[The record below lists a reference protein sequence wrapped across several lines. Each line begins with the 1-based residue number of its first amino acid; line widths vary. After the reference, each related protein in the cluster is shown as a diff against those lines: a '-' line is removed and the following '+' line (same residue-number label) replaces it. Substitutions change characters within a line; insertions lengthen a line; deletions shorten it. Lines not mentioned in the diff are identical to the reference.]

1 MWYVYELILVN
12 IKCAIN
18 TYELNY
24 KYSVRNGNGKKN
36 LIWKITKM
44 RIINRDIY
52 RERVALVYPGSKEK
66 LGFKEKED

>member
-1 MWYVYELILVN
+1 MWYIYELILVN

-36 LIWKITKM
+36 LIWEITKM
-44 RIINRDIY
+44 RIINRGIR
-52 RERVALVYPGSKEK
+52 RETVATGLSRKQRKVR
-66 LGFKEKED
+66 F

>member
-52 RERVALVYPGSKEK
+52 RERVATGLSRKQRKVR
-66 LGFKEKED
+66 F

>member
-36 LIWKITKM
+36 LIWEITKM
-44 RIINRDIY
+44 RIINRGIR
-52 RERVALVYPGSKEK
+52 RETVATGLSRKQRKVR
-66 LGFKEKED
+66 F